1 MDEFSS
7 YATSSIDTVFEQA
20 RSTNICMFP
29 LIQTMSSLS
38 DQKRGLSEDFKQ
50 KIIGNAWNKFALKLK
65 DAESCREMSILAGEK
80 LKEQVSESF
89 GEGMNFKGGDEDSS
103 MLVTGGRSRSYGKS
117 VSMVRDSIV
126 PPEAFEQL
134 EIGEGV
140 YIGDNGVYKT
150 KTPYLDFDVKEST
163 IDMPMFKTP
172 HKEGLSLSDKF
183 ADNGM
188 QNK

>member
-1 MDEFSS
+1 V
-7 YATSSIDTVFEQA
+7 TT
-20 RSTNICMFP
+20 
-29 LIQTMSSLS
+29 LS
-38 DQKRGLSEDFKQ
+38 K

-80 LKEQVSESF
+80 LQEKISESF
-89 GEGMNFKGGDEDSS
+89 GEGLNFKGGAEDAS
-103 MLVTGGRSRSYGKS
+103 MLRTSDRSRSYGKS
-117 VSMVRDSIV
+117 VSHVREAIV

-134 EIGEGV
+134 EIGEGI

-150 KTPYLDFDVKEST
+150 RTPYLDFDVKEAT
-163 IDMPMFKTP
+163 IDMPKFKTP

-188 QNK
+188 A